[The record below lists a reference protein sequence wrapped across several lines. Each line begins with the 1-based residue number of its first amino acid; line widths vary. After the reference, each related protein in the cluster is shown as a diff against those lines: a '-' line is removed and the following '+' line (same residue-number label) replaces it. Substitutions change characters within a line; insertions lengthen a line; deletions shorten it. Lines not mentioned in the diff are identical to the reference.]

1 MAMLKGKSTA
11 LLLLIIQL
19 DSLELYD
26 IKANG
31 VA

>member
-19 DSLELYD
+19 ANLEYYD
-26 IKANG
+26 LKANG